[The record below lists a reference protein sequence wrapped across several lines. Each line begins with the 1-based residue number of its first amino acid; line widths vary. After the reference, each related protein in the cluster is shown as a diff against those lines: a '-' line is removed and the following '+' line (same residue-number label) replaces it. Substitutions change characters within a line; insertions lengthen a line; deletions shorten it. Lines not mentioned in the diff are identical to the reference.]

1 MIEIKDNCFYLK
13 ARKKLPIVSGS
24 FHYFRIE
31 KILWPSIFD
40 KIKDMGFKIIDTYC
54 PWSVH
59 EIKKGVFDFG
69 EKDKNKNLDYFLTLC
84 KEKEMFV
91 LVRPGPHINAELT
104 YFGYPKRI
112 FYQDEILSRS
122 AEGTPVYLPAPP
134 RMFPVPSYASEKFYE
149 EVSLFFDAIC
159 PIFKKHI
166 YPDGP
171 IIAVQAD
178 NEMSLFF
185 RTSPYDHDYSKSS
198 ILLYQNFLKEKYQDI
213 NAVNKLYQKKYKKF
227 SEVKPPYDFLA
238 EKKEDLPF
246 YLDWAEYKEYYLIF
260 GVSKIAKMLKDR
272 GITTP
277 IYHNYPTMVPRT
289 PFNLLQME
297 KNIDIQGCDLYP
309 KGENFPTIKMGAMLT
324 STLSRLPFVPEFS
337 SGFFP
342 YGGYIITLS
351 DQKFTTPSL
360 FMYGIKAVNF
370 YMLVERE
377 RWFGSPITRKGKL
390 REKYFKFYKNLLN
403 ILNKIDITSLK
414 RKADILLLFHPEYD
428 RLENITSLF
437 TPLPMDTVGDIP
449 PELWVSEE
457 NLGFKHC
464 IQIEYQNTFRKLY
477 NLLTESKYFFSV
489 GNTDLPLNKLKEYK
503 IIFVPTFDFISKNT
517 LNKLLC
523 LADGPN
529 ILIIGPRAP
538 YLDEKIKK
546 LSTWENIT
554 PVEVHKGL
562 YQISKNV
569 FLLKKTNEENLK
581 YLTSLAGL
589 EKDLYCRDKN
599 IETALHQGPNR
610 DILFVA
616 NTGKEDQ
623 EVEIIS
629 DQKIKLC
636 DVENNI
642 KHDSRFKMKKRQV
655 RIFEVKYV
663 I

>member
-13 ARKKLPIVSGS
+13 AQKKLPIVSGS
-24 FHYFRIE
+24 FHYWRIE
-31 KILWPSIFD
+31 EKLWPSIFD

-84 KEKEMFV
+84 KEKEMFA
-91 LVRPGPHINAELT
+91 LIRPGPHINAEIT

-134 RMFPVPSYASEKFYE
+134 RMFPVPSYAAEKFYE

-159 PIFKKHI
+159 PIFKKHL
-166 YPDGP
+166 YPAGS

-260 GVSKIAKMLKDR
+260 GVSKIAKMLKER
-272 GITTP
+272 GIATP
-277 IYHNYPTMVPRT
+277 IYHNYPTMVPRS

-309 KGENFPTIKMGAMLT
+309 KGENFPTIKMGAMLL

-337 SGFFP
+337 SGYFP

-449 PELWVSEE
+449 PEIWVSEE

-464 IQIEYQNTFRKLY
+464 IQIEYQSTFRKLY
-477 NLLTESKYFFSV
+477 NLLTENKYFFSV

-589 EKDLYCRDKN
+589 EKDLYCQDKN
-599 IETALHQGPNR
+599 IETALHQGPNK

-616 NTGKEDQ
+616 NTGEEDQ

-642 KHDSRFKMKKRQV
+642 KQGSRFKMKKRQV